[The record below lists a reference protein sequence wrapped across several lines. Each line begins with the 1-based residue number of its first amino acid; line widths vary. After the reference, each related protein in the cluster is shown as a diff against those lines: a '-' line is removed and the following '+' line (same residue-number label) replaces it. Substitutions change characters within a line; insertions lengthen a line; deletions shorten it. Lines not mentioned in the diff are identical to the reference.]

1 MLDVLFV
8 DDEHSVLEALRD
20 ALRSQRYAWRMRF
33 AAGGRDALA
42 LLDQHPP
49 RCDRHRPAHARH

>member
-49 RCDRHRPAHARH
+49 M